1 MTDHTYLMHEER
13 QAVKAIR
20 LLAEEA
26 GKETQGGE
34 MPAPPRRTYHAAVR
48 DAHAADP
55 ASLDDRGRILAAA
68 PTLSWVSKY
77 SQWTD
82 LVIAAGL
89 RPAWTRL
96 EAPPIVEVGMS
107 KTQIDYISA
116 VNDYPAGIPAGRLRT
131 QATLIGPDGQ
141 RIGAVTMLDAV
152 GKVTASTDTPIP
164 GWACPPMTVTVRIQ
178 EVWSLR

>member
-48 DAHAADP
+48 DARNADP

-107 KTQIDYISA
+107 KTRIDYISA
-116 VNDYPAGIPAGRLRT
+116 VNDYPAAPPMVHTRTAITASLRT
-131 QATLIGPDGQ
+131 PTGQKLGRVDMDAAGQVLSRTATPVAWWGEPF
-141 RIGAVTMLDAV
+141 
-152 GKVTASTDTPIP
+152 
-164 GWACPPMTVTVRIQ
+164 TVVVRTQ
-178 EVWSLR
+178 EIRSLR